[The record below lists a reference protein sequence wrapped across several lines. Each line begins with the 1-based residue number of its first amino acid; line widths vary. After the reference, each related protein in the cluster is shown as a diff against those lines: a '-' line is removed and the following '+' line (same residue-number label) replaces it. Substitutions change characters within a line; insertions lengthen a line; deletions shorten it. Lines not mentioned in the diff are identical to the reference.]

1 MISRRSAIAALT
13 IGFLTSHAAI
23 GLCADNTG
31 ASQTPDGLIRQLGA
45 DAVHMLADNSRTEQ
59 QREAEFRRL
68 FDSGFDLDTISRLV
82 LGRFWREATDAQ
94 KQEFR
99 SLFETY
105 VVKSYVVRL
114 GHYDGETFKVGA
126 ARSGEDGDAMVQSEI
141 DRPNG
146 PPIKVEWRTRKEAG
160 GYRIVDVAVDGVSMM
175 QTQREEFATVIQNGG
190 GKVDALLARLRQQT
204 TTKG

>member
-13 IGFLTSHAAI
+13 VGLLAGRVAIGHAADI
-23 GLCADNTG
+23 AG

-45 DAVHMLADNSRTEQ
+45 DAVSMLANGSLSEQ
-59 QREAEFRRL
+59 QRETEFRRL
-68 FDSGFDLDTISRLV
+68 FDAGFDLDTISRLV

-94 KQEFR
+94 KREFR

-114 GHYDGETFKVGA
+114 GHYNGETFKVGA
-126 ARSGEDGDAMVQSEI
+126 AHPAEGGDAMVQSEI

-146 PPIKVEWRTRKEAG
+146 PPIHVDWRTRKEAG
-160 GYRIVDVAVDGVSMM
+160 GYRIVDVVVDGVSMM
-175 QTQREEFATVIQNGG
+175 QTQRDEFASVIQNGG
-190 GKVDALLARLRQQT
+190 GKVDALLNRLRRQT
-204 TTKG
+204 TAKG